1 MARPR
6 RGRGLPA
13 AARGRGR
20 GCRRRPRGRERPDE
34 ADRLRGG
41 ARAAAGTRRGAA
53 GVRAL
58 PARALQGAA
67 RGDPRRGP
75 PTHPPRQGGPRP
87 AAARRVTP
95 SIGDAWIVAAART
108 PFTRATKGAL
118 ASVRPDGLLAELF
131 RTLMARVP
139 AEAADRL
146 DEVIVGC
153 AYPESEQ
160 GRNVARAVT
169 LAAG

>member
-1 MARPR
+1 
-6 RGRGLPA
+6 
-13 AARGRGR
+13 
-20 GCRRRPRGRERPDE
+20 
-34 ADRLRGG
+34 G
-41 ARAAAGTRRGAA
+41 A
-53 GVRAL
+53 
-58 PARALQGAA
+58 
-67 RGDPRRGP
+67 
-75 PTHPPRQGGPRP
+75 PTHPPRQGRPRP

-118 ASVRPDGLLAELF
+118 ANVRPDGLLAELF
-131 RTLMARVP
+131 RTLMGRVP

-169 LAAG
+169 LAAGLPDRVPAMTLTRLCASSLEATAIACDRVRLGDASLVLVGG